1 MKILLKYYQMMLSP
15 YYQNVFTES
24 EILFLCYRVKE
35 CSIGL
40 FNAIKKIKF
49 HGGGFDFRFYD
60 YSRGMR
66 FSSQTHAC
74 SSNKMER
81 HVSKEFS
88 QKGGNRNRMIV
99 ALHASRVRRGCV
111 GYCCRI
117 IRFATRSLNSIT
129 CQERNR

>member
-1 MKILLKYYQMMLSP
+1 MMLSP

-88 QKGGNRNRMIV
+88 
-99 ALHASRVRRGCV
+99 
-111 GYCCRI
+111 
-117 IRFATRSLNSIT
+117 
-129 CQERNR
+129 

>member
-1 MKILLKYYQMMLSP
+1 MMLSP
-15 YYQNVFTES
+15 YYQNVFTEL

-66 FSSQTHAC
+66 FSSQTVFVRATKWNDTFQRN
-74 SSNKMER
+74 SR
-81 HVSKEFS
+81 RKE
-88 QKGGNRNRMIV
+88 GTGI
-99 ALHASRVRRGCV
+99 G
-111 GYCCRI
+111 
-117 IRFATRSLNSIT
+117 
-129 CQERNR
+129 